1 MNGKAMSSMAGR
13 EGMAPEIANSKI
25 RNIRIRRE
33 SRVSN
38 ALLEF
43 ANGISDTVCPEGTSA
58 RASDGADVMLDA
70 TDISLW
76 SSSPDVSVVSA
87 SWPFCRF
94 LSISAIAR
102 AFT

>member
-1 MNGKAMSSMAGR
+1 MSPEAKVTKVRNRR
-13 EGMAPEIANSKI
+13 E
-25 RNIRIRRE
+25 RRE

-43 ANGISDTVCPEGTSA
+43 ANGISDTVCPEEMSA
-58 RASDGADVMLDA
+58 WASDGADVMLDA
-70 TDISLW
+70 TDISFW

-94 LSISAIAR
+94 LPISAIAR
-102 AFT
+102 AFS